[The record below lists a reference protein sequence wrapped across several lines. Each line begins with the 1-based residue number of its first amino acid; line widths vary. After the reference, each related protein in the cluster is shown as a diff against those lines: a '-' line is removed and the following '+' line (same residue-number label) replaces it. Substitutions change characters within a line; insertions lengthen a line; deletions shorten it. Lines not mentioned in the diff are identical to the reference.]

1 MSGNHIDI
9 NNFLLLSKYLIIT
22 IHYKKQNNI
31 CFSLVTKHP
40 DFYKSSEKYN
50 FYDLIAKKQVYYNLD
65 DIFEYYMQFADN
77 INIKS
82 IFDNTFKL
90 NNSELKKHLEYNIE
104 FAKKFNQIKTKE
116 IRNITS
122 KFKNK
127 SLNEILEEC
136 SEVLFFTPKSTL
148 KEEIIQEMK
157 ERKSLL
163 LQAIDGGVIEKITS
177 IFQIMDEDLLSNDPN
192 VITNCKEK
200 WKGVINFYVNKALTQ
215 LDKELEV
222 SKIDNNYN
230 DLKIEVTEIKNILK
244 DSYNEI
250 EIKEFKSPKDIA
262 SYWPDIL
269 MPSPLYVL
277 KKSS

>member
-1 MSGNHIDI
+1 MSGNHIDV

-50 FYDLIAKKQVYYNLD
+50 FYDLIAKKQVYFNLD
-65 DIFEYYMQFADN
+65 DIFEYYMQFADS

-90 NNSELKKHLEYNIE
+90 NNAELKKHLEYNIE

-230 DLKIEVTEIKNILK
+230 DLEIEVTEIKNILK

-277 KKSS
+277 KKTS